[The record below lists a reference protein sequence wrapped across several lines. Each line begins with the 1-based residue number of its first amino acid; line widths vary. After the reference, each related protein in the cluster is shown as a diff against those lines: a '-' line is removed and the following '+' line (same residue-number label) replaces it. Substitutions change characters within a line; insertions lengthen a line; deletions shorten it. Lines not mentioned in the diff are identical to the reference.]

1 MKLPKNQVIIDDLSF
16 YMHNING
23 NGVNIFVHAYAQD
36 VTEFDNY
43 TVDIYIVNEYHETQR
58 LHSTLHV
65 DSSGGIEEEEPMLD
79 DIENAVL
86 DVLFVTREHGIIRG
100 F

>member
-23 NGVNIFVHAYAQD
+23 NGVNIYVHAYAQD
-36 VTEFDNY
+36 VTEYDTY
-43 TVDIYIVNEYHETQR
+43 TADIYIVNEFHETEM
-58 LHSTLHV
+58 LHSTIHF
-65 DSSGGIEEEEPMLD
+65 DSSGNIEGDVELD
-79 DIENAVL
+79 EIEDAVL
-86 DVLFVTREHGIIRG
+86 SVLFVKQEHGIIRG

>member
-23 NGVNIFVHAYAQD
+23 NGVNIYVHAYAQD
-36 VTEFDNY
+36 VTEYDTY
-43 TVDIYIVNEYHETQR
+43 TMDIYIVNEYHETQK
-58 LHSTLHV
+58 LHSTLHF
-65 DSSGGIEEEEPMLD
+65 DSSGNIEGEEPMLD

-86 DVLFVTREHGIIRG
+86 DVLFVKQEHGIIRG

>member
-1 MKLPKNQVIIDDLSF
+1 MNQVIIDDLSF
-16 YMHNING
+16 YMHNVNG
-23 NGVNIFVHAYAQD
+23 KGVDLYVHAYAQD
-36 VTEFDNY
+36 VTEYDNY
-43 TVDIYIVNEYHETQR
+43 TMDIYIVNEFHEIQIH
-58 LHSTLHV
+58 HSTLHF
-65 DSSGGIEEEEPMLD
+65 DSSGNLQEEEPMLD

>member
-1 MKLPKNQVIIDDLSF
+1 MKLPKNQVIIDDLAF

-23 NGVNIFVHAYAQD
+23 NGVNIYVHAYAQD
-36 VTEFDNY
+36 VTEYDTY

-65 DSSGGIEEEEPMLD
+65 DSNGGIEEEEPMLD
-79 DIENAVL
+79 EIENAVL
-86 DVLFVTREHGIIRG
+86 DVLFVNREHGIIRG

>member
-23 NGVNIFVHAYAQD
+23 NGVNVYVHAYAYD

-43 TVDIYIVNEYHETQR
+43 SVEIYIVNEYHETQR

-65 DSSGGIEEEEPMLD
+65 DSNGGIEEEQPMLD

-86 DVLFVTREHGIIRG
+86 DVLFVNKENGIIRG